1 MKNCPDAEAQRKLI
15 VKRVLGLMVIASTAS
30 AAQYVDNQSI
40 GLQERLLMRGSDYVE
55 MCAIAVNVV
64 MAGQSPKIDGCL
76 LYTEGLRTGYG
87 KATTEV
93 VMQASLFHTSPT
105 GDDWNA
111 ALKSPFYDKLNG
123 SMRRCDLGE
132 STPVMAQK
140 LYAYVQQKGKGTDVM
155 ASVFFHFL
163 KDEYSSCK

>member
-1 MKNCPDAEAQRKLI
+1 
-15 VKRVLGLMVIASTAS
+15 
-30 AAQYVDNQSI
+30 
-40 GLQERLLMRGSDYVE
+40 
-55 MCAIAVNVV
+55 

-93 VMQASLFHTSPT
+93 VMQASLFNTSPA

-123 SMRRCDLGE
+123 TMRRCDLGE

-140 LYAYVQQKGKGTDVM
+140 LSAYVQQKDKGADVM

-163 KDEYSSCK
+163 KDEYSKCK